1 MEGIL
6 IFMCTVIGTLICIF
20 SANRNF
26 KRGELF
32 SAIFNTILSLVGLV
46 LSIWAAFIY
55 LPLWGAVLYCF
66 GLGGILIA
74 AAKETIKKRNNLK

>member
-6 IFMCTVIGTLICIF
+6 IFMCTVIGTLICVF
-20 SANRNF
+20 SVNKNF

-32 SAIFNTILSLVGLV
+32 EAICGTILSLVGLV
-46 LSIWAAFIY
+46 LSVWAAFTY

-66 GLGGILIA
+66 GLGWILIA
-74 AAKETIKKRNNLK
+74 TAKETIKKRNNLE